1 SRKFGLWRT
10 PSSYQ
15 ALPTCWL
22 RELAQPQF
30 HFGREEREM
39 KVKDVMHPGVHWVEP
54 GTSITEIA
62 RLMRDEDI
70 GAVPVGENDR
80 LVGMVRERDI
90 VCRGIG
96 ECIDCWT
103 MTAGDVMTSGIIY
116 CQENEELDDAIRIME
131 QHEVR
136 RLPVINE
143 D

>member
-1 SRKFGLWRT
+1 
-10 PSSYQ
+10 
-15 ALPTCWL
+15 
-22 RELAQPQF
+22 
-30 HFGREEREM
+30 M

-80 LVGMVRERDI
+80 LVGMVTDRDI
-90 VCRGIG
+90 VCRGIAEG
-96 ECIDCWT
+96 IDCST

-143 D
+143 DKRMVGILSLGDISHAAPRQLSGEVLQSVSAPHA